1 MAKQQNENSLK
12 NLKPPWKPG
21 QSGNPQGGSAKV
33 RKERR
38 QKDEIEKHMVSL
50 FGTRRANQLMKGTL
64 NSQLVDT
71 IAQRATIS
79 ELQRIAK
86 DPESSAYEV
95 SIAMSIILD
104 AKNGKTT
111 TIDKIAERLHGKPTQ
126 RMEITGKD
134 GANFMPARVLTK
146 EEAGELIKNM
156 EDKY

>member
-1 MAKQQNENSLK
+1 
-12 NLKPPWKPG
+12 
-21 QSGNPQGGSAKV
+21 
-33 RKERR
+33 
-38 QKDEIEKHMVSL
+38 MVSL

-111 TIDKIAERLHGKPTQ
+111 TIDKISERLHGKPTQ
-126 RMEITGKD
+126 RMEITGRD
-134 GANFMPARVLTK
+134 GADFMPARVLTK
-146 EEAGELIKNM
+146 QEAKELLDGLEN
-156 EDKY
+156 EY